1 MIEIESMS
9 ILIVDD
15 MKSMRLTIRK
25 MLQNLKIGSNLMFA
39 ENGREGLAILNKVN
53 CDIAIVDWN
62 MPVMNGIDMLDR
74 IRNDRNLRDMPVIM
88 VTAESKRDIVSDG
101 AESEI
106 DAYLLKPLT
115 LAILDEKIRTVVKKV
130 NNPDPATIHRLKA
143 RDLEENQDY
152 NGAIDQIRIALKH
165 NPSASRLLR
174 QLGLLYFKVKQPGIA
189 EKCLL
194 KAAAVNKQDIITRV
208 LLTDFYIKQNELEKA
223 AQYFLEILS
232 LSTKY
237 NEKAIIFAEKLLTR
251 GSKRLAFEIF
261 SKIIIRSK
269 KYNAVRE
276 RVINICLGHN
286 EFEYSLSLLEQSL
299 KKNPS
304 NYDIVYKAGLVCL
317 EADDTE
323 KALKYFIEVDRHIK
337 GHVNAK
343 FEIAKILTRKGKVIP
358 AKNYLT
364 QILTIDQTNE
374 DAIALRREL

>member
-237 NEKAIIFAEKLLTR
+237 NEKAIIFAEKLLTG

-343 FEIAKILTRKGKVIP
+343 FEIAKILARKGKVIP

>member
-374 DAIALRREL
+374 EAIALRREL

>member
-9 ILIVDD
+9 VLIVDD

-39 ENGREGLAILNKVN
+39 ENGREGLAILHKVN
-53 CDIAIVDWN
+53 CDIVIIDWN

-74 IRNDRNLRDMPVIM
+74 IRKHKKLRDLPVIM

-101 AESEI
+101 AENEI

-115 LAILDEKIRTVVKKV
+115 LKILDEKIRAVVEKV

-143 RDLEENQDY
+143 RNLEENKDY
-152 NGAIDQIRIALKH
+152 KGAIEQIRIALKH

-174 QLGLLYFKVKQPGIA
+174 QLGLLYFKIKKPDIA

-194 KAAAVNKQDIITRV
+194 KAASVNKQDIITRV
-208 LLTDFYIKQNELEKA
+208 HLTDFYIKQNKLEEA

-237 NEKAIIFAEKLLTR
+237 NEKAMFVAEKLLTG

-269 KYNAVRE
+269 KNNIVRE
-276 RVINICLGHN
+276 KVINICLDHN
-286 EFEYSLSLLEQSL
+286 EFEYTLSLLEQSL

-304 NYDIVYKAGLVCL
+304 NYDIVYKAGLICL
-317 EADDTE
+317 KADDTE
-323 KALKYFIEVDRHIK
+323 KALKYFIKIDRHIK

-343 FEIAKILTRKGKVIP
+343 LQIAKILIHNGKLIP
-358 AKNYLT
+358 AENYLT
-364 QILTIDQTNE
+364 QILGIDPTNE
-374 DAIALRREL
+374 DALALQREL

>member
-39 ENGREGLAILNKVN
+39 ENGREGLAILKKEN

-62 MPVMNGIDMLDR
+62 MPVMNGIEMLEK
-74 IRNDRNLRDMPVIM
+74 IRNDRDLRDMPVIM

-115 LAILDEKIRTVVKKV
+115 LEILDEKIRTVVKKV
-130 NNPDPATIHRLKA
+130 NNPDPASIHRLKA
-143 RDLEENQDY
+143 RDLEEKQDY
-152 NGAIDQIRIALKH
+152 SGAIEQIRNALKH
-165 NPSASRLLR
+165 SPSASRLLR

-194 KAAAVNKQDIITRV
+194 KAASVNKQDIITRV
-208 LLTDFYIKQNELEKA
+208 HLTDFYIKQNKLEEA

-237 NEKAIIFAEKLLTR
+237 NEKAMIFAEKLLTE
-251 GSKRLAFEIF
+251 GSKRPAFKIF

-337 GHVNAK
+337 DHVNAK
-343 FEIAKILTRKGKVIP
+343 FQIAKILVHKGKVIL
-358 AKNYLT
+358 AENYLT
-364 QILTIDQTNE
+364 QILKIDQTNE
-374 DAIALRREL
+374 DALSLRREI

>member
-237 NEKAIIFAEKLLTR
+237 NEKAMIFAEKLLTG

-276 RVINICLGHN
+276 KVINICLGHN

-343 FEIAKILTRKGKVIP
+343 FEIAKILARKGKVIP

-374 DAIALRREL
+374 EAIALRREL

>member
-25 MLQNLKIGSNLMFA
+25 MLQNLKIGGNLMFA

-53 CDIAIVDWN
+53 CDIAIIDWN

-74 IRNDRNLRDMPVIM
+74 IRKHKNLRDLPVIM

-101 AESEI
+101 AENEI

-115 LAILDEKIRTVVKKV
+115 LEILDEKIRAVVEKV

-143 RDLEENQDY
+143 RNLEENQDY
-152 NGAIDQIRIALKH
+152 NGAIEQIRIALKH

-174 QLGLLYFKVKQPGIA
+174 QLGLLYFKVKESGIA

-194 KAAAVNKQDIITRV
+194 KAASVNKQDIITRV
-208 LLTDFYIKQNELEKA
+208 HLTDFYIKQNKLEEA
-223 AQYFLEILS
+223 VQYFLEILS

-237 NEKAIIFAEKLLTR
+237 NEKAIFFAEKLLT
-251 GSKRLAFEIF
+251 GGLKHLAFEIF
-261 SKIIIRSK
+261 SKIIIRSNK
-269 KYNAVRE
+269 NNIVRE
-276 RVINICLGHN
+276 RIINICLDHN
-286 EFEYSLSLLEQSL
+286 EFVYTLSLLEQSL

-304 NYDIVYKAGLVCL
+304 NYDMVYKAGLICL
-317 EADDTE
+317 KADDTE
-323 KALKYFIEVDRHIK
+323 KALKYFIEIDRHIK

-343 FEIAKILTRKGKVIP
+343 LQIAKILVHNGKLIP
-358 AKNYLT
+358 AENYLT
-364 QILTIDQTNE
+364 QILGIDPTNE
-374 DAIALRREL
+374 DALALQKEI

>member
-1 MIEIESMS
+1 MIDIESMS

-39 ENGREGLAILNKVN
+39 KNGREGLAILYKEN

-74 IRNDRNLRDMPVIM
+74 IRNDRKLRDLPVIM

-101 AESEI
+101 AENEI

-115 LAILDEKIRTVVKKV
+115 LAILDERIRTVVEKV

-152 NGAIDQIRIALKH
+152 NGAIEQIRIALKH

-174 QLGLLYFKVKQPGIA
+174 QLGLLYFKIKKPDIA

-208 LLTDFYIKQNELEKA
+208 HLTDFYIKQNELEKA
-223 AQYFLEILS
+223 AQFFLEILS

-237 NEKAIIFAEKLLTR
+237 NEKAMVFAEKLLTR

-276 RVINICLGHN
+276 RVINFCLDHN

-323 KALKYFIEVDRHIK
+323 KALKYFIEVDRHAQD
-337 GHVNAK
+337 HVNAK
-343 FEIAKILTRKGKVIP
+343 FQIAKILVNKGKVIP
-358 AKNYLT
+358 AENYLT
-364 QILTIDQTNE
+364 QIFRIDPTNE
-374 DAIALRREL
+374 DAFNLRKKI

>member
-39 ENGREGLAILNKVN
+39 ENGREGLAILHKVN

-62 MPVMNGIDMLDR
+62 MPVMNGIEMLDR
-74 IRNDRNLRDMPVIM
+74 IRNDRNLRDLPVIM

-101 AESEI
+101 AENEI

-115 LAILDEKIRTVVKKV
+115 LAILDEKIKTVIAKV

-152 NGAIDQIRIALKH
+152 NGAIEQIRIALKH

-174 QLGLLYFKVKQPGIA
+174 QLGLLYFKIKEPGVA

-208 LLTDFYIKQNELEKA
+208 HLKDFYIKQNELEKA
-223 AQYFLEILS
+223 AQFFLEILS

-237 NEKAIIFAEKLLTR
+237 NEKAMVFAEKLLTE

-269 KYNAVRE
+269 KHNTVRE
-276 RVINICLGHN
+276 RVINICLDHN

-304 NYDIVYKAGLVCL
+304 NFDIVYKAGLVCL
-317 EADDTE
+317 KADDTE

-343 FEIAKILTRKGKVIP
+343 FQIAKILVHKGKVIP

-364 QILTIDQTNE
+364 QILRIDQTNE
-374 DAIALRREL
+374 DALALRREI

>member
-39 ENGREGLAILNKVN
+39 ENGREGLAILYKEN

-74 IRNDRNLRDMPVIM
+74 IRNDRKLRDLPVIM

-101 AESEI
+101 AENEI

-115 LAILDEKIRTVVKKV
+115 LAILDERIRTVVEKV
-130 NNPDPATIHRLKA
+130 NNPDSATIHRLKA

-152 NGAIDQIRIALKH
+152 NGAIEQIRIALKH

-174 QLGLLYFKVKQPGIA
+174 QLGLLYFKIKKPDIA

-208 LLTDFYIKQNELEKA
+208 HLTDFYIKQNELEKA
-223 AQYFLEILS
+223 AQFFLEILS

-237 NEKAIIFAEKLLTR
+237 NEKAMVFAEKLLTR

-276 RVINICLGHN
+276 RVINFCLDHN

-304 NYDIVYKAGLVCL
+304 NYDIVYKAGLICL
-317 EADDTE
+317 KADDTE
-323 KALKYFIEVDRHIK
+323 KALKYFIEVDRHAQD
-337 GHVNAK
+337 HVNAK
-343 FEIAKILTRKGKVIP
+343 FQIAKILVSKGKVIP
-358 AKNYLT
+358 AENYLT
-364 QILTIDQTNE
+364 QILRIDPTNE
-374 DAIALRREL
+374 DAFNLRKKI